1 MLIYDSDI
9 HSFHVG
15 DEVVIRNDYD
25 ITLGAIPDCFIKAM
39 YETYGGKTLRVQRIS
54 YSNEFDLRNYPYAI
68 QYLNTNGISCCES
81 DRISLIRYY
90 LKDLNGIAI
99 KNFVWNALMFSN
111 WIHKQEIIDPSKLLD
126 LYEWI

>member
-25 ITLGAIPDCFIKAM
+25 ITLGSIPDSFIKAM

-54 YSNEFDLRNYPYAI
+54 YSQEFDLINYPYVI
-68 QYLNTNGISCCES
+68 HYLNTNGIACCKS
-81 DRISLIRYY
+81 DRISLSRYY
-90 LKDLNGIAI
+90 LEDLNGIAI